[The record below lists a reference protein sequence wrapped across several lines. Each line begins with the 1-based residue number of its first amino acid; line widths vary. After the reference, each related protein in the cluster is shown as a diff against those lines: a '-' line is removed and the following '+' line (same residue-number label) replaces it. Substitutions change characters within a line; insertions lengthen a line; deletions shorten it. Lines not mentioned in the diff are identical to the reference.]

1 MTGDPREVDRYAVIG
16 YPVSHSWSP
25 FIHGLFARQ
34 TGQSMSYRL
43 LEVPPELFRQEVLA
57 FFASGGKGLNV
68 TLPHKQAA
76 ADIANRLTP
85 RATLAKAANTLLFAG
100 QEILADNTDGVGLVA
115 DLRGNLGFD
124 ITDRTVLLLGAGGAC
139 RGVIGPLLEAGA
151 RRIEIANRRAARAV
165 ELAAEFAQVGDVVGG
180 GFDMAAGRHFDLL
193 INATASSLQG
203 ETPPIDPA
211 VIGPRTVCYDL
222 AYGKGQT
229 AFTAWAARHGA
240 ARAVQGWGML
250 VEQAAES
257 FLLWRGV
264 RPQTAPVLAALQ
276 LQFQPQS
283 GAGSPDD

>member
-1 MTGDPREVDRYAVIG
+1 MTSEPRDVDRYAVIG
-16 YPVSHSWSP
+16 YPVNHSWSP

-43 LEVPPELFRQEVLA
+43 LEVPPEKFRQDVLA
-57 FFASGGKGLNV
+57 FFASDGKGLNV

-85 RATLAKAANTLLFAG
+85 RATLAKAANTLLIAG

-124 ITDRTVLLLGAGGAC
+124 TTGKTVLLLGAGGAC

-151 RRIEIANRRAARAV
+151 RRIEIANRRTERAV
-165 ELAAEFAQVGDVVGG
+165 ELAAEFARAGDVVGG
-180 GFDMAAGRHFDLL
+180 GFEMPEGRRFDLI

-211 VIGPRTVCYDL
+211 VIGPGTLCYDL

-229 AFTAWAARHGA
+229 PFTAWATRHGA
-240 ARAVQGWGML
+240 AQAVQGWGML

-264 RPQTAPVLAALQ
+264 RPQTGPVLAALL

-283 GAGSPDD
+283 GASSSDG